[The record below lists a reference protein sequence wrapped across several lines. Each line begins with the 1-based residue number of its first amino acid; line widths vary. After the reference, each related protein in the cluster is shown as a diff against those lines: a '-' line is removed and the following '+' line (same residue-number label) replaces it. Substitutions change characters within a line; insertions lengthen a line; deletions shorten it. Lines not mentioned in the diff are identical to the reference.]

1 MDPAKTELLLGRR
14 SMRIVGNSSRYHHV
28 TRVTL
33 LLITVA
39 LVSGIAA
46 CNGSGTYQ
54 LSISSTSGGSVT
66 SPGEGV
72 FTYDGGT
79 VIELV
84 ATPDDGY
91 GFQTWT
97 GDIEDITDPNSTS
110 INITMNRDYS
120 ITANFA
126 EEGGPGPSQPY

>member
-1 MDPAKTELLLGRR
+1 
-14 SMRIVGNSSRYHHV
+14 MRIVPNSCRYHHV
-28 TRVTL
+28 TRITL
-33 LLITVA
+33 LLIVLA

-46 CNGSGTYQ
+46 CNGSVTYQ
-54 LSISSTSGGSVT
+54 LSVSSTSGGSVT

-91 GFQTWT
+91 NFQAWT
-97 GDIEDITDPNSTS
+97 GGIGDIADPNSAST
-110 INITMNRDYS
+110 NITINGDCS
-120 ITANFA
+120 ITANFE
-126 EEGGPGPSQPY
+126 EEGEPGPSEPYQ